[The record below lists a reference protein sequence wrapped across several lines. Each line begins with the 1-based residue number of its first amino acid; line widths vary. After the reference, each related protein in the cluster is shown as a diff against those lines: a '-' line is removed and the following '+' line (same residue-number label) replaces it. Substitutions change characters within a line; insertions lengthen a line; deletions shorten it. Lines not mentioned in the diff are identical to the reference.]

1 MQKILIVEDEST
13 IREVEKAYLERAGY
27 KVDEASDGA
36 EAVEKFKENS
46 YVLVVLDLNL
56 PKLDGIE
63 VCREIRKT
71 SRVPIIMLTA
81 RVEEFDEIIG
91 LEIGADDYIKKPF
104 SPNILVARINSIL
117 RRFKDE
123 SEIKIGDILIN
134 PERMEVKKDDKLL
147 TLTTTQF
154 NILFLLA
161 SHPGRVYTRE
171 QILEHLYIDLDSRY
185 TMERTIDAHIKS
197 IRKLL
202 EADPRSPNY
211 IITIIGKGYKFMDN
225 L

>member
-1 MQKILIVEDEST
+1 M
-13 IREVEKAYLERAGY
+13 
-27 KVDEASDGA
+27 DG
-36 EAVEKFKENS
+36 V
-46 YVLVVLDLNL
+46 
-56 PKLDGIE
+56 E

-104 SPNILVARINSIL
+104 SPNILVARVNSIL

-123 SEIKIGDILIN
+123 SEIQVGEIIIN
-134 PERMEVKKDDKLL
+134 PERMEVKKRDQLL

-171 QILEHLYIDLDSRY
+171 QILEHLYLDLDSRY
-185 TMERTIDAHIKS
+185 TMERTIDAHVKS

-202 EADPRSPNY
+202 EDDPKTPKY
-211 IITIIGKGYKFMDN
+211 VITMIGKGYKFSGD
-225 L
+225 